1 MAVSMYVPPFKGV
14 TRVLVILAAVGAL
27 FDAILKGAGSGGE
40 FGLQALGFAYHP
52 YQIVTYPWFS
62 YGFFDTLF
70 NALILWFIGSEL
82 EISWG
87 RKKYIIVTLVTF
99 LVGGVAYLLIAAIW
113 QTPYA
118 LKGLMGLANAWL
130 IIYAIKFPDQIF
142 SFMLLFPMKA
152 KYFCYLLL
160 GVQVY
165 LGVFTPGGVQVWG
178 HLAGTA
184 AGVLAGLGF
193 SWIKGIKWPRR
204 KAHLHLVPQERP
216 PKYWQ

>member
-1 MAVSMYVPPFKGV
+1 MAVSMYVPPFRGV
-14 TRVLVILAAVGAL
+14 TRVLVIIAAIGAL
-27 FDAILKGAGSGGE
+27 IDAIVKSSGVDIGL
-40 FGLQALGFAYHP
+40 GLQALGFVYHP
-52 YQIVTYPWFS
+52 YQLVTYPWVS

-87 RKKYIIVTLVTF
+87 RKKYIMVTLVTF
-99 LVGGVAYLLIAAIW
+99 IVGGLAYLLIAAIW

-152 KYFCYLLL
+152 RYFCYLLL
-160 GVQVY
+160 GVQIY
-165 LGVFTPGGVQVWG
+165 LGIFTPGGVQVWG
-178 HLAGTA
+178 HLAATA
-184 AGVLAGLGF
+184 AGVLAALGTR
-193 SWIKGIKWPRR
+193 WIKLPRR
-204 KAHLHLVPQERP
+204 KAHLHLVERP

>member
-14 TRVLVILAAVGAL
+14 TRILVILAAVGAL
-27 FDAILKGAGSGGE
+27 LEAIFKSLSIDLSL
-40 FGLQALGFAYHP
+40 GLQALGFVYHP
-52 YQIVTYPWFS
+52 YQLLTYPWFS
-62 YGFFDTLF
+62 YGFFDSLF

-82 EISWG
+82 EIAWG
-87 RKKYIIVTLVTF
+87 RKKYIIVVLITL
-99 LVGGVAYLLIAAIW
+99 LVGGLAYLLIAAIW

-152 KYFCYLLL
+152 RYFCYLLL
-160 GVQVY
+160 GVQIY

-178 HLAGTA
+178 HLAATA
-184 AGVLAGLGF
+184 AGVAAALGPR
-193 SWIKGIKWPRR
+193 GIKFPRR
-204 KAHLHLVPQERP
+204 KAHLHLVGQERP